1 MDATPL
7 AFTWIGRGWT
17 WVGLLLDGTSDGH
30 PMIWSWES
38 EFIFYWSNRIFVE
51 EALNFGSNFLNYGKF
66 WNLVEFKT

>member
-38 EFIFYWSNRIFVE
+38 EFYFIGGMEFLWRKPLILGLIF
-51 EALNFGSNFLNYGKF
+51 
-66 WNLVEFKT
+66 

>member
-38 EFIFYWSNRIFVE
+38 EFYFI
-51 EALNFGSNFLNYGKF
+51 GGM
-66 WNLVEFKT
+66 EFCGGNP